1 MLYVTGDVHGQLD
14 RFEEKTFK
22 KLTKGDTLF
31 ILGDFGFLWDGS
43 AAEKKALAWLAKR
56 PYRILFLDGCHEN
69 YEMLAGY
76 PEEEFCGGRV
86 QHIAG
91 SVYHVCR
98 GSLLELEGRTL
109 FCLGGGESDDIEDR
123 QEGVNWWRAELP
135 EPALLE
141 DCRQRLESRD
151 WQVDY
156 ILTHDAPGR
165 ILEFMGLNAR
175 RREVLNPLQVFL
187 NELNEKGQYTQWL
200 FGRYHADRRLG
211 SKMQEV
217 FGGLVQLETE
227 PPAKKSWIFR
237 KK

>member
-109 FCLGGGESDDIEDR
+109 FCLGGG
-123 QEGVNWWRAELP
+123 
-135 EPALLE
+135 
-141 DCRQRLESRD
+141 
-151 WQVDY
+151 
-156 ILTHDAPGR
+156 
-165 ILEFMGLNAR
+165 
-175 RREVLNPLQVFL
+175 
-187 NELNEKGQYTQWL
+187 
-200 FGRYHADRRLG
+200 
-211 SKMQEV
+211 
-217 FGGLVQLETE
+217 
-227 PPAKKSWIFR
+227 
-237 KK
+237 